1 MQNTNSILC
10 AFVFFVN
17 PLQSCRTFA
26 VNQRKRIIDYFC
38 KPIKDFMSQE
48 QNLNSGQLIAF
59 LWKKRKPIMIIT
71 ASALVVSVVI
81 SLMMTPYYMSRAV
94 VFPTK
99 SNSVDYN
106 TNSRNSV
113 VEFGDEADAE
123 RLLQVLIS
131 PEIRDSLIHKYD
143 LYNHYEIDSSDAHA
157 RFEFQKIYE
166 GNIKFE
172 RTRYNSINIDVY
184 DTDPIIA
191 TDIANDIVRL
201 VDTVMNRMIR
211 QRSVGPMHAVQ
222 HEVSLI
228 RTEMGD
234 YSDRLKNLSDSGV
247 VSKDERQNMNAVYLE
262 AKRSGDKD
270 FAEEMKRKIDATQKY
285 GTDYDIYSNLS
296 EFFALRYSNILDVN
310 DQASQYASTNIQQTI
325 RHSPAEIPDKKAKP
339 KRAIIVLFA
348 TFSAFLFSIFLLL
361 GIEKF
366 REIKQSNL

>member
-1 MQNTNSILC
+1 
-10 AFVFFVN
+10 
-17 PLQSCRTFA
+17 
-26 VNQRKRIIDYFC
+26 
-38 KPIKDFMSQE
+38 MSKE
-48 QNLNSGQLIAF
+48 PALNSGQLISF
-59 LWKKRKPIMIIT
+59 LWKKRKPLMIIT
-71 ASALVVSVVI
+71 ASAFVLSI
-81 SLMMTPYYMSRAV
+81 GASMLLTPYYMARAI

-131 PEIRDSLIHKYD
+131 PEIRDSLTIKHN
-143 LYNHYEIDSSDAHA
+143 LYSHYEIDCTQTHA
-157 RFEFQKIYE
+157 RYEFQKVYE

-184 DTDPIIA
+184 DTDPMLA
-191 TDIANDIVRL
+191 AEIANDIVRL

-211 QRSVGPMHAVQ
+211 QRSVGPMYAVQ

-228 RTEMGD
+228 KTEMGD
-234 YSDRLKNLSDSGV
+234 YSDRLRALSDSGV
-247 VSKDERQNMNAVYLE
+247 VSKDERQNLSTAYLE
-262 AKRSGDKD
+262 AKKSGDHV
-270 FAEEMKRKIDATQKY
+270 FAAEMKRKLDATQKY
-285 GTDYDIYSNLS
+285 GSDYDIYSNLS

-310 DQASQYASTNIQQTI
+310 DQSTQYASTNIQQTI
-325 RHSPAEIPDKKAKP
+325 RHSMAEVPDKKAKP

-348 TFSAFLFSIFLLL
+348 TFSTFLFAVFLLL

-366 REIKQSNL
+366 KEIKRIS